1 MRTRSIERMTST
13 AGWPELTSRIRE
25 TAYRCALVRLDERE
39 PTPLVGLL
47 AASRPTPPQDEATR
61 RLEAMRAAPPFPPGS
76 AAIAHRPP
84 R

>member
-1 MRTRSIERMTST
+1 MTST

-25 TAYRCALVRLDERE
+25 TAYRCAVVRLDDDE
-39 PTPLVGLL
+39 PTPPVGLL
-47 AASRPTPPQDEATR
+47 AASRPTPPQDRAMR